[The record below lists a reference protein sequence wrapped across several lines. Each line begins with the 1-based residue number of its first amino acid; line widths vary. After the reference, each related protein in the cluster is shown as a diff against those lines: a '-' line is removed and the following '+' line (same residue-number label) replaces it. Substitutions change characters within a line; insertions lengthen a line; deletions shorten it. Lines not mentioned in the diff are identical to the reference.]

1 MSEPSY
7 ECAVCGEP
15 SASPVR
21 EERAVSIGR
30 RSAVVEDEHL
40 RCDHCGSEYVTP
52 EQMERTQQRAVA
64 AIRAE
69 EGLLTPEDIVRIRR
83 KYGLSQAQLEALLRT
98 GPKTVVRWERGTV
111 FQSAAADTLLRLLD
125 RDPNVVSTL
134 AQIAGLPVPK
144 LEPSPPEVVRQ
155 ERDH

>member
-1 MSEPSY
+1 MSEPNY
-7 ECAVCGEP
+7 ECAVCGEL
-15 SASPVR
+15 SASLVR
-21 EERAVSIGR
+21 EEKAISIGR

-40 RCDHCGSEYVTP
+40 RCEGCGSEYATP
-52 EQMERTQQRAVA
+52 EQMQQTQQRAVA

-69 EGLLTPEDIVRIRR
+69 ERLLTPEEILRIRR

-125 RDPNVVSTL
+125 RDPNVARTL
-134 AQIAGLPVPK
+134 AQIAELPAPE
-144 LEPSPPEVVRQ
+144 LEPSPAELIRQ
-155 ERDH
+155 ERDR